1 MFDPSL
7 LFSCAW
13 ITVCIYL
20 NAMWKRSFE
29 HLALLPP
36 PFGLGD
42 NSSMW
47 RRFKPD
53 RGSNKNSCEK
63 MILMWI
69 DSKLLILLSEKGSIR
84 TFWHE
89 NCQCL
94 MGHPQKKIGS
104 CNCPLELR
112 WYGLHG
118 PRMYQKDEF
127 IQKRW
132 NLKTLVK
139 RKKIEKKNAGEEA
152 EATKKLGIKIK
163 EFIARLEAVV
173 EEDAD
178 LNRNNRL
185 TVTKLLMLR
194 EMRCVLYKK
203 RMFVLVEY
211 PFPGLVLDF
220 EVPITCWTKRK
231 Y

>member
-1 MFDPSL
+1 M
-7 LFSCAW
+7 
-13 ITVCIYL
+13 
-20 NAMWKRSFE
+20 RE
-29 HLALLPP
+29 
-36 PFGLGD
+36 
-42 NSSMW
+42 
-47 RRFKPD
+47 
-53 RGSNKNSCEK
+53 
-63 MILMWI
+63 
-69 DSKLLILLSEKGSIR
+69 
-84 TFWHE
+84 
-89 NCQCL
+89 
-94 MGHPQKKIGS
+94 KIGAVIPAPT
-104 CNCPLELR
+104 NHL
-112 WYGLHG
+112 LHYDNVG
-118 PRMYQKDEF
+118 VDG
-127 IQKRW
+127 
-132 NLKTLVK
+132 